1 MRQAH
6 LGLPEGIFM
15 NQLVTVVA
23 ALLTVAAVMPA
34 WAADPAADKPAPVE
48 LKTTK
53 DKASYSIGLSIGR
66 NMKREGFDLDYSRL
80 AAGIADGL
88 RGNAQLT
95 DEQIGEVMEQF
106 QKQHATEQAGRAKVA
121 ADKNKKEGAE
131 FLAANKEKKGVVTTK
146 SGLQYQI
153 LKEGKGPKP
162 TKDDTV
168 TTHYVGTLLDG
179 TEFDSSIKRGEPASF
194 PVGGVIG
201 GWTEALQLMPV
212 GSKWRL
218 FVPSELAYGAHGAG
232 RDIGPNATLVFEV
245 ELLGIGDEEEIPAG
259 E

>member
-1 MRQAH
+1 MSHVITA
-6 LGLPEGIFM
+6 
-15 NQLVTVVA
+15 T
-23 ALLTVAAVMPA
+23 ALLIAVTLAMPA
-34 WAADPAADKPAPVE
+34 FAADPDTDKPAPVE
-48 LKTTK
+48 LKSVK

-66 NMKREGFDLDYSRL
+66 NMKQQGFDLEMSTL

-88 RGNAQLT
+88 RGDAQLT
-95 DEQIGEVMEQF
+95 DEEIEKVMTAF
-106 QKQHATEQAGRAKVA
+106 QQDFETQQAGRMKA
-121 ADKNKKEGAE
+121 AAEKNKKEGAT
-131 FLAANKEKKGVVTTK
+131 FLAANAKKEGVVSTK
-146 SGLQYQI
+146 SGLQYQV

-162 TKDDTV
+162 TKNDTV

-179 TEFDSSIKRGEPASF
+179 TEFDSSIKRGEPATF

-218 FVPSELAYGAHGAG
+218 FIPAELAYGARGAG

-245 ELLGIGDEEEIPAG
+245 ELLDIGEGKEELPNG